1 MRVNSIEDERRRLL
15 KAMAVSTFAAARP
28 MLATASVD
36 QRDPATGE
44 MPPAGADPLS
54 GKALF
59 RDVEHY
65 AALGEHR
72 TASSADILTSR
83 WIAAELG
90 AAGFDVAL
98 KPFELNQYFNETT
111 QLHVGTIEVPAFP
124 HWFPTPTGKTPLQA
138 PLALIGTDSLQ
149 GRIAYLA
156 PQDAGPWYRVDVSQ
170 WAQRAAASGALAL
183 IVPVPHPSGAIYA
196 RNAAEPYLKE
206 GVPIPTVV
214 VPAASATLLA
224 EARTRAQEVSL
235 LIDGRIDPQA
245 TAFNVIARRNA
256 GTGQRCVVVSTP
268 SSGWFRC
275 AGERGTGVALFL
287 GLARW
292 IAVLHPND
300 AILFIASS
308 GHELDFMGARL
319 AFKEAPPPEAVSL
332 WLHLGASIAARRWQ
346 VDGNHVTP
354 IDKVHESSRLFAS
367 PQSLALAR
375 QAFANVPDLQLT
387 PSDVL
392 LSSGG
397 GELTHIVQ
405 DGYSA
410 AGMAGDHRYFH
421 TPLDLPTV
429 ASPELLAPYGRA
441 FSSLITSFV
450 GQKAN
455 S

>member
-1 MRVNSIEDERRRLL
+1 MNPIEDGRRRLL
-15 KAMAVSTFAAARP
+15 KAMAASTLAAARP
-28 MLATASVD
+28 ALATASID

-44 MPPAGADPLS
+44 IPPAGADPLS
-54 GKALF
+54 GEALF

-72 TASSADILTSR
+72 TAGAADLRTSR

-98 KPFELNQYFNETT
+98 KPFKLSQYFNETT
-111 QLHVGTIEVPAFP
+111 QLHVGEVEVPAFP
-124 HWFPTPTGKTPLQA
+124 HWFPRPTGKTPVRA
-138 PLALIGTDSLQ
+138 PLALIGTDPLQ

-170 WAQRAAASGALAL
+170 WAQRAAAGGALAL
-183 IVPVPHPSGAIYA
+183 IVAVPHPSGGIYA
-196 RNAAEPYLKE
+196 RNAAEPYLKD

-214 VPAASATLLA
+214 VPAASDALLA
-224 EARTRAQEVSL
+224 KARGRGQEVSL

-245 TAFNVIARRNA
+245 TAFNVIASRNA
-256 GTGQRCVVVSTP
+256 GTGRRWVVVSTP

-292 IAVLHPND
+292 IAASHPHD

-319 AFKEAPPPEAVSL
+319 AFREAPPPEAVSL
-332 WLHLGASIAARRWQ
+332 WLHLGASIGARRWQ
-346 VDGNHVTP
+346 VDGDRVTP
-354 IDKVHESSRLFAS
+354 MDKGHESSRLFAS
-367 PQSLALAR
+367 PQPLAQAR
-375 QAFANVPDLQLT
+375 QAFANVPDLHLT
-387 PSDVL
+387 PSDML
-392 LSSGG
+392 SSSGG

-410 AGMAGDHRYFH
+410 AGMVGDHRYFH

-429 ASPELLAPYGRA
+429 TSPELLAPYGRA
-441 FSSLITSFV
+441 FSLLITSFV
-450 GQKAN
+450 GQKA
-455 S
+455 SS